1 LAWLVTINKI
11 NFLLPLI
18 GVELRWQIEG
28 LSIAQTAYHSL
39 EYQKARDILGDGADR
54 LFVIVDGLPD

>member
-1 LAWLVTINKI
+1 MRFSVPAVVVKAVLQLYASLILGAAGYNRQD

-28 LSIAQTAYHSL
+28 LPI
-39 EYQKARDILGDGADR
+39 
-54 LFVIVDGLPD
+54 